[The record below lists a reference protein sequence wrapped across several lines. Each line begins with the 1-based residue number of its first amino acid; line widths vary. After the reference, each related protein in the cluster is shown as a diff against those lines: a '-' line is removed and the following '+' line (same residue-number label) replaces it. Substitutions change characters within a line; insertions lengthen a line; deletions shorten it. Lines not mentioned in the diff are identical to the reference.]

1 MIAPATVMKTSSQSL
16 PGSIREPRTGARLEH
31 RGLFSRRLLEG
42 ETFRIR
48 VLDGHLWVTLEGVR
62 EDHHLAA
69 GEVRPFQGPGLLVAE
84 AIQGAAL
91 FEISAAHPAQ

>member
-16 PGSIREPRTGARLEH
+16 PGSIREPRTAARLQY

-48 VLDGHLWVTLEGVR
+48 VLDGHLWVTLEGLR

-69 GEVRPFQGPGLLVAE
+69 GQTRQFQGPGLLVAE
-84 AIQGAAL
+84 AIEGVAL
-91 FEISAAHPAQ
+91 FEVSGAPAAQ